1 MRFDIEG
8 FITFDSENAYL
19 VNRLTGDR
27 VDLSQTSSRL
37 LNVLLNHHGDI
48 LSRNEIFQSVF
59 DKFGAR
65 ASNSNLN
72 QYISILRRTLNDL
85 GVEKEIIVT
94 VPRVGFKISKKA
106 TVVHAEDQVNSVV
119 DRALPAGPS
128 VVHHPKAYFFLAG
141 AIMLAIILALLTAS
155 PDKKNT
161 SAGVTTRVQGKCVF
175 YGFSSSSL
183 QEIKNSFDLI
193 GRQLNCST
201 PKDIYLYNKKIDS
214 ELGNITQLLITECDK
229 KKDICTSVYIRDI
242 KNV

>member
-72 QYISILRRTLNDL
+72 QYISMLRRTLNDL

-106 TVVHAEDQVNSVV
+106 TVVHAGEQGDSAL
-119 DRALPAGPS
+119 DEALPAGPS

-141 AIMLAIILALLTAS
+141 AIMLATLLVFLTTS

-161 SAGVTTRVQGKCVF
+161 SAGVARLVQGECVF
-175 YGFSSSSL
+175 YGLSSSSL
-183 QEIKNSFDLI
+183 QEIKHSFDLI
-193 GRQLNCST
+193 GRQLDCST
-201 PKDIYLYNKKIDS
+201 PKDIYIYNKKVDS
-214 ELGNITQLLITECDK
+214 ELGNITRLLITECDK
-229 KKDICTSVYIRDI
+229 NEDICTSFYIRDI